1 VTTYLIQFLT
11 GLSHAAT
18 LFLVASGLSII
29 FGVTRIVNFAHG
41 SFYMLGAYL
50 AYTCSQL
57 LMAKLGTATGFWI
70 GIVGAALAA
79 GVLGVIM
86 EMVLLRRIYRAPEL
100 FQLLATFGVVL
111 VIEDAVRWLWGPED
125 LLSPRAPG
133 FRGTIDIL
141 GQRLPQYHL
150 LLMCLGPL
158 VMALLWLLFHR
169 TRWGTLVRAAT
180 QDREMTGAL
189 GVNQRWLFT
198 SVLFIGCLL
207 AGLGGALQI
216 PNGAVTLT
224 MDINII
230 AEAFVVVVIGGM
242 GSVTGAFLA
251 ALLVGEISAF
261 GVLLFPQLTLVLT
274 FAVMAVVLTVRPY
287 GLLGRPESQP
297 RTSGPS
303 VDPMLGSLRRV
314 LPICTAVLLL
324 LALLPLFTG
333 EYVRLVVSEIAIL
346 ALFAASLHFITSF
359 GGLVSFGHA
368 AYFGI
373 GAYTAGLLLSRM
385 AASME
390 AALIAGPLIAA
401 ALALVF
407 GAFCIRL
414 KGVYLAML
422 TLAFAQI
429 LWSIAFQSRW
439 TGGDNGI
446 LSVWPSA
453 WASSK
458 VVYYYVVLVLVA
470 LSLFA
475 LARALFAPFG
485 YALRAARDSALRA
498 EAIGIDVRRQQWLAF
513 AIAGAFAGLAGVLH
527 AFHKGSVF
535 PTVLS
540 IPQSID
546 ALVMILLGGI
556 QTLSG
561 PIVGAA
567 VYHFLQ
573 TEIMRTTDYWRI
585 VLGAVILLLVVAF
598 PQGIVGYLREAGRM
612 TASRFTQRRRMT

>member
-1 VTTYLIQFLT
+1 VITYLLQFLT
-11 GLSHAAT
+11 GLSQAAT

-41 SFYMLGAYL
+41 AFYMLGAYL
-50 AYTCSQL
+50 AYSASQL
-57 LMAKLGTATGFWI
+57 LMAKIGAAAGFWA
-70 GIVGAALAA
+70 GIVLAALGVAVI
-79 GVLGVIM
+79 GVLM
-86 EMVLLRRIYRAPEL
+86 ELVLLRRIYRAPEL

-111 VIEDAVRWLWGPED
+111 VIEDAALWIWGPED

-133 FRGTIDIL
+133 FRGTIEIL
-141 GQRLPQYHL
+141 GQRFPQYQL
-150 LLMCLGPL
+150 LLMCLGPIVL
-158 VMALLWLLFHR
+158 AALWWLFHR
-169 TRWGTLVRAAT
+169 TRWGILVRAAT

-189 GVNQRWLFT
+189 GVNQRRLFT
-198 SVLFIGCLL
+198 SVLFLGCLL

-216 PNGAVTLT
+216 PTGAVNLQ

-274 FAVMAVVLTVRPY
+274 FAVMAIVLTVRPY
-287 GLLGRPESQP
+287 GLLGRAEPQARAGEAVFAPLPASMRRLLP
-297 RTSGPS
+297 
-303 VDPMLGSLRRV
+303 LGGV
-314 LPICTAVLLL
+314 LVVLLL
-324 LALLPLFTG
+324 LLPWVAG
-333 EYVRLVVSEIAIL
+333 EYATLVVTEIAVL
-346 ALFAASLHFITSF
+346 ALFAASLHFITSI

-368 AYFGI
+368 AYFGV
-373 GAYTAGLLLSRM
+373 GAYAAGLLLTRLSG
-385 AASME
+385 SME
-390 AALIAGPLIAA
+390 AALIVGPLLAA
-401 ALALVF
+401 ALALIF

-414 KGVYLAML
+414 TGVYLAML

-429 LWSIAFQSRW
+429 LWSVAFQSRW

-446 LSVWPSA
+446 LGVWPSA

-458 VVYYYVVLVLVA
+458 VVYYYLVLILVG
-470 LSLFA
+470 LSLAA
-475 LARALFAPFG
+475 LTRALFAPFG

-498 EAIGIDVRRQQWLAF
+498 EAIGIDVRHQQWLAF

-527 AFHKGSVF
+527 AYHKGSVF

-546 ALVMILLGGI
+546 ALVMVLLGGI
-556 QTLSG
+556 QTLTG
-561 PIVGAA
+561 PVVGAA

-573 TEIMRTTDYWRI
+573 TEIMRATNYWRV
-585 VLGAVILLLVVAF
+585 VLGGVILVLVVAF
-598 PQGIVGYLREAGRM
+598 PRGIVGYLRGRD
-612 TASRFTQRRRMT
+612 S